1 MNINNQD
8 FEQIKAELITLFH
21 MARKQGD
28 IYVMEEAG
36 YLVEKLQAIEIKN
49 LRKKAQLKAREYVAN
64 DILLLKEMMKS

>member
-36 YLVEKLQAIEIKN
+36 YLVEKLQEIEIKN
-49 LRKKAQLKAREYVAN
+49 LRKKSALKA
-64 DILLLKEMMKS
+64 

>member
-49 LRKKAQLKAREYVAN
+49 LRKKAQLKAREYAAN
-64 DILLLKEMMKS
+64 DILLLKEMMKA